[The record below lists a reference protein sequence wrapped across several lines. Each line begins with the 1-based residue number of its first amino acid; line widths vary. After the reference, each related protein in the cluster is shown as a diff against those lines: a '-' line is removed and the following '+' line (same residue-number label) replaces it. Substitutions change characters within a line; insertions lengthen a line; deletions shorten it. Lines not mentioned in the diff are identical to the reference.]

1 MNVRGARKKIAFKV
15 IVARC
20 ENQDSLRITLNA
32 STIVVTF
39 VGTLVS
45 FPSPNVDF
53 LLTEPPK
60 NYHATL
66 NPGGRGDREDQGVT
80 LQLKLKLETFRQVFQ
95 LNVSTIAIVVT
106 FVGTLVSFPFPN
118 VDFLLTEPPKNYHAT
133 LNPGEG
139 GTGRTKE
146 SRSS

>member
-1 MNVRGARKKIAFKV
+1 MRLLVYDIQGKIVVKATV
-15 IVARC
+15 
-20 ENQDSLRITLNA
+20 
-32 STIVVTF
+32 VVTF
-39 VGTLVS
+39 VGTLLF

-60 NYHATL
+60 NYHA
-66 NPGGRGDREDQGVT
+66 
-80 LQLKLKLETFRQVFQ
+80 
-95 LNVSTIAIVVT
+95 I
-106 FVGTLVSFPFPN
+106 
-118 VDFLLTEPPKNYHAT
+118 

>member
-1 MNVRGARKKIAFKV
+1 MSSHCALADFKGSIPQSSYNRRHICWNTCVLSLPQCWFPSHRAPKKLSCNIESGGRGDREDQGVTLQLKLKFETFRQVFQLNVSTIA
-15 IVARC
+15 
-20 ENQDSLRITLNA
+20 
-32 STIVVTF
+32 IVVTF

-66 NPGGRGDREDQGVT
+66 NPG
-80 LQLKLKLETFRQVFQ
+80 
-95 LNVSTIAIVVT
+95 
-106 FVGTLVSFPFPN
+106 
-118 VDFLLTEPPKNYHAT
+118 
-133 LNPGEG
+133 EG